1 MTKTLMWPIFS
12 LNKYLDTIFINKI
25 VSRRLQKFNPFIT
38 YAINLLALFIL
49 TVYGSPLIILYR
61 VVCHTRR
68 TSLLLIKV

>member
-38 YAINLLALFIL
+38 YAIHLLALFIL

-61 VVCHTRR
+61 AVCRTRR